1 MKADACRG
9 VLPKARTNTK
19 VSLVPAFWFLFL
31 ALSCIVAYRAGLSF
45 GIVRNTAARWAL
57 LAVCIAVLAAWTWLA
72 NHPEHA
78 SALIGANV
86 LKYLEGT
93 IAAPLSLL
101 LLGVAWRR
109 CESRRQRV
117 FVSVGV
123 LACAAFFIHGSL
135 WMLQT
140 TRPEDYSTFNRAG
153 VVRQSQRFSCVPA
166 ACATALNR
174 LGILTTEAEMAE
186 LTQTRWGTGA
196 TLVRALAG
204 VNERLA
210 NTNYSAAIEHAD
222 WDRLARDGSP
232 AIVLMRYESPRYHMS
247 TILTIKPN
255 VVLVAD
261 PAQGMMWLSRS
272 QFEEAYTGNAIL
284 IRPLPPHAPVLAAV
298 SMR

>member
-1 MKADACRG
+1 MRANK
-9 VLPKARTNTK
+9 K
-19 VSLVPAFWFLFL
+19 VSLLAAFWFLFL
-31 ALSCIVAYRAGLSF
+31 ALSCVAAYRAGLCA
-45 GIVRNTAARWAL
+45 GRIGHAPARRVLLTVCVAAL
-57 LAVCIAVLAAWTWLA
+57 VAWTWLA
-72 NHPEHA
+72 NHPAYA
-78 SALIGANV
+78 SEFIGPNI
-86 LKYLEGT
+86 LQYFEGT
-93 IAAPLSLL
+93 IAAPISLL
-101 LLGVAWRR
+101 LLGFAWRR
-109 CESRRQRV
+109 CDSRRQRV

-123 LACAAFFIHGSL
+123 IACALFFIHGSL

-174 LGILTTEAEMAE
+174 IGVPTTEAEMAA

-204 VNERLA
+204 VNERLV
-210 NTNYSAAIEHAD
+210 NTGYRAAIEHAG
-222 WDRLARDGSP
+222 WERLAQGDSP
-232 AIVLMRYESPRYHMS
+232 AIVLMRYETPRYHMA

-261 PAQGMMWLSRS
+261 PAQGMMWLSRA
-272 QFEEAYTGNAIL
+272 QFEEAYTGNAIV
-284 IRPLPPHAPVLAAV
+284 IHSTVPSHPPALAAAAM

>member
-1 MKADACRG
+1 MRADACGG
-9 VLPKARTNTK
+9 VLPIAQPYEK
-19 VSLVPAFWFLFL
+19 VSLVAAFWFLFL
-31 ALSCIVAYRAGLSF
+31 ALSCIAAYRVGLRVGHMASAAG
-45 GIVRNTAARWAL
+45 RHAL
-57 LAVCIAVLAAWTWLA
+57 LGVFVGGLAAWTWLT
-72 NHPEHA
+72 NHPEYA
-78 SALIGANV
+78 SGLIDANV

-93 IAAPLSLL
+93 IAAPLALL
-101 LLGVAWRR
+101 LLGIAWRR
-109 CESRRQRV
+109 CDSRRQRV

-123 LACAAFFIHGSL
+123 LACAAFFVHGSL

-140 TRPEDYSTFNRAG
+140 TRAEDYSTFNRAG

-174 LGILTTEAEMAE
+174 LGIHTTEAEMAE

-210 NTNYSAAIEHAD
+210 NTGYSAAIERAD
-222 WDRLARDGSP
+222 WDRLSQGDSP
-232 AIVLMRYESPRYHMS
+232 VIVLMRYESPRYHMA

-261 PAQGMMWLSRS
+261 PAQGMMWLSRP
-272 QFEEAYTGNAIL
+272 QFEAAYTGNAIL
-284 IRPLPPHAPVLAAV
+284 IRPPSHPPALAAA